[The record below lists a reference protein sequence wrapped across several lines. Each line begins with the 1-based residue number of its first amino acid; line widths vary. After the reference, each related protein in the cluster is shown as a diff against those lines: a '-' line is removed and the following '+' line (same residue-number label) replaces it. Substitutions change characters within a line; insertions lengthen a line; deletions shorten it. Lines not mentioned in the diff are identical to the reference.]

1 MSTEELHARLAAL
14 EARVAALEQAPED
27 CRSPVSPDLPADTF
41 WALERLKELAGP
53 DAGAVLFTGSV
64 DLPTGEHY
72 EWQEGRESQP
82 LLDADWADLAAGLQ
96 ALAHPVRLHLLR
108 EILHG
113 VRTTAELA
121 RHPDLGTSG
130 QLYHHLRQLTAAG
143 WLHSTARGHYAVPG
157 ERVIPL
163 LIVLMGVRR

>member
-1 MSTEELHARLAAL
+1 MTNEKLHARIEAL
-14 EARVAALEQAPED
+14 EARVAALEGLEVGPPLPDVA
-27 CRSPVSPDLPADTF
+27 VSSETF
-41 WALERLKELAGP
+41 WALNGLKELIGSGS
-53 DAGAVLFTGSV
+53 GAVLFTGSV

-96 ALAHPVRLHLLR
+96 ALAHPIRLLLLR
-108 EILHG
+108 EVLHG

-121 RHPDLGTSG
+121 AHPDLGTSG
-130 QLYHHLRQLTAAG
+130 QLYHHLRHLTAAG
-143 WLHSTARGHYAVPG
+143 WLHSTARGHYSVPG
-157 ERVIPL
+157 ERVVPL